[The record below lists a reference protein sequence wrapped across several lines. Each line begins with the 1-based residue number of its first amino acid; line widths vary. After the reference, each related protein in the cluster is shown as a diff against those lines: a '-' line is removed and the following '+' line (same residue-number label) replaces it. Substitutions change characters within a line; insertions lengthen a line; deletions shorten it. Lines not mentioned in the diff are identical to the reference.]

1 MRQSVV
7 RDVDHV
13 EEHHPPPQAWPGPC
27 TRSGLVARCT
37 CKAFDLLLLQTPP
50 PKKLMHA
57 RTHACTVCARDLG
70 WALGQVGFREDKAV
84 KKIKVAKRVNEI
96 VNRLNRT
103 KQERYPDLATER
115 ETWDK
120 QARTL

>member
-1 MRQSVV
+1 M
-7 RDVDHV
+7 
-13 EEHHPPPQAWPGPC
+13 
-27 TRSGLVARCT
+27 
-37 CKAFDLLLLQTPP
+37 
-50 PKKLMHA
+50 
-57 RTHACTVCARDLG
+57 
-70 WALGQVGFREDKAV
+70 GFREDKAV

-120 QARTL
+120 QARPLYAIPLH